1 MGATDRE
8 ARAPR
13 SRGRS
18 VVGLYNTER
27 PHSALDGQTPA
38 EAYGAE
44 QPVDMMDKA
53 TALPTSP
60 RAQQRQQDMVN
71 RILAA

>member
-18 VVGLYNTER
+18 VVVLYNTER
-27 PHSALDGQTPA
+27 PHSALGGQTPA

-44 QPVDMMDKA
+44 GPVDMMDKA
-53 TALPTSP
+53 DALPTSP
-60 RAQQRQQDMVN
+60 QAQQHQQNV
-71 RILAA
+71 ISSFLAA